1 MIGNGTPALAAFQGY
16 GVELEYMI
24 VDRHQL
30 SPVPIADQLLRAA
43 TDVFTSDV
51 DRGLL
56 GWSNEMALH
65 VIEIKNRRPAAAL
78 ESLPI
83 AFQTEVRYINR
94 ILELFGARLM
104 PTAMHPWMDP
114 RREMRLWPHANAE
127 LYQTYGRIFDCN
139 SHGWANLQS
148 MHINLP
154 FANDGE
160 FARLHAAVRLVLPIL
175 PALAASSPIAEGSNT
190 GFADFRMEAYR
201 NNAQSI
207 ESITGQVIPETVSSR
222 ADYERIILAPMYRDI
237 APHDPQ
243 HILQHEWLNSR
254 GAIARFDRNAI
265 EIRVIDT
272 QECPQADLAIAAATV
287 AVVEALYVAGPAT
300 RGSVS
305 SALPLVAAGNVIVG
319 NATPTPQPTRGNAQP
334 ALAPQ
339 QEIGTDALAA
349 ILLDC
354 IRSADQAVIDDARY
368 LALIGFPG
376 SQCTAHELWH
386 HLIETIQRGDR
397 KLPALWHEP
406 LQTILEQ
413 GPLAR
418 RILRAVD
425 GDYSSRRLTAV
436 YRQLCDCLQ
445 EGRMFMAAC

>member
-1 MIGNGTPALAAFQGY
+1 MTGNGTSALATFQGY
-16 GVELEYMI
+16 GIELEYMI

-43 TDVFTSDV
+43 TDVFTSEV

-65 VIEIKNRRPAAAL
+65 VIEIKNRRPASAL
-78 ESLPI
+78 ESLPT

-114 RREMRLWPHANAE
+114 RREMRLWPHANAD

-160 FARLHAAVRLVLPIL
+160 FSRLHAAVRLVLPIL

-222 ADYERIILAPMYRDI
+222 ADYERTILAPMYRDI

-243 HILQHEWLNSR
+243 HVLQHEWLNSR

-287 AVVEALYVAGPAT
+287 AVVEALYAAGP
-300 RGSVS
+300 VS
-305 SALPLVAAGNVIVG
+305 SALPLVGGALPLVAGGSVTGGSVTEG
-319 NATPTPQPTRGNAQP
+319 NATPTPQR
-334 ALAPQ
+334 ALSPQ
-339 QEIGTDALAA
+339 QEIGTDTLAA

-354 IRSADQAVIDDARY
+354 IRNADQAVIDNARY
-368 LALIGFPG
+368 LALLGFPG
-376 SQCTAHELWH
+376 SRCTAHELWH

-406 LQTILEQ
+406 LQTILEH

-418 RILRAVD
+418 RILQAVD
-425 GDYSSRRLTAV
+425 GDHSSRRLTAV

-445 EGRMFMAAC
+445 QGRMFMAAC